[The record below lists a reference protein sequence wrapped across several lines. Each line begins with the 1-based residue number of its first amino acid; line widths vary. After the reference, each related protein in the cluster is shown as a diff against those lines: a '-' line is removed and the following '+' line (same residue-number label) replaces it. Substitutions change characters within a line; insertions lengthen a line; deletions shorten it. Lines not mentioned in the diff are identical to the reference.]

1 MDQIVAIYKRYQ
13 TRISTSDLNDTLR
26 MAIRRHH
33 VPSHNGA
40 VVNIKF
46 ATQYETKPP
55 KIALITNRPEY
66 LHFSYIRYLANFF
79 RSKFDF
85 EGVPLDIVAR
95 KRGQRHDEEQDYI

>member
-1 MDQIVAIYKRYQ
+1 RA
-13 TRISTSDLNDTLR
+13 
-26 MAIRRHH
+26 AIRRHH
-33 VPSHNGA
+33 VPSHHGA

-55 KIALITNRPEY
+55 KIALITNRPEF

-79 RSKFDF
+79 RDKFDF

-95 KRGQRHDEEQDYI
+95 KRGQRFEEDDEF